1 MNHAFFQF
9 SLFPVCFKK
18 GGAIMSYYFSAVLS
32 SSFDDAVRDVTE
44 ALKAEGFGIA
54 AEVTVKL
61 KAVIEKVKEKEVVR

>member
-61 KAVIEKVKEKEVVR
+61 KAVIEK